1 MAIVLSFT
9 ALCILLLTGK
19 ILRVKIKLLQR
30 LYLPAAVIGG
40 VLGLVIIQLTGDALP
55 SGVTA
60 GWNKLP
66 GFLIN
71 IIFACLFLGV
81 RIPKLSKIWQQSGP
95 QLAYGQ
101 IVAWGQYVVGI
112 ALSILVIAPLFNLP
126 QYFGV
131 IIPIGF
137 EGGHGTAA
145 GLAEMFKTY
154 NWADGKDYALTSA
167 TFGIVS
173 AIIVGTWLVN
183 WAVRKGHV
191 QKLKKVEDFPE
202 NNTVG
207 IYDPDS
213 QPSAGKQTVFP
224 GSIDSLALHIAIVGI
239 AVFIGYLLKQG
250 LAGIESLSV
259 GMQENGILSSFPLF
273 PLTMIGGLLVQ
284 LFISK
289 VLKVEHILDRDLLQR
304 ISGTALDFLVVSA
317 IAMINL
323 SLITAKIIPLL
334 LVVLVGI
341 LWNVFCVMFLAKRL
355 LPDAWF
361 ERAIAEMGQ
370 SMGVTA
376 TGLLLLRVVDPEQE
390 TPAYSAFG
398 YKQLLHEPFMG
409 GGIWTSVA
417 MPLCV
422 MSGSWL
428 VLFISLGAIA
438 VWLLVWFLLFRS
450 QKPESRI
457 NN

>member
-9 ALCILLLTGK
+9 ALCILLLIGK
-19 ILRVKIKLLQR
+19 ILRVKLKFLQR

-40 VLGLVIIQLTGDALP
+40 VIGLIVIQLAGDALP
-55 SGVTA
+55 PGVTA
-60 GWNKLP
+60 GWSKLP

-101 IVAWGQYVVGI
+101 IVAWGQYAVGI
-112 ALSILVIAPLFNLP
+112 GLSILVIAPLFKLP
-126 QYFGV
+126 QFFGV

-145 GLAEMFKTY
+145 GLAEVFKTY
-154 NWADGKDYALTSA
+154 NWAEGSDYALTSA
-167 TFGIVS
+167 TLGIVS

-202 NNTVG
+202 SNTVG
-207 IYDPDS
+207 IYDPEE
-213 QPSAGKQTVFP
+213 QPSAGKQTVFS
-224 GSIDSLALHIAIVGI
+224 GSIDTLALHIAIVGF
-239 AVFIGYLLKQG
+239 AVFIGYLLKLG
-250 LAGIESLSV
+250 LAGIELLSPK
-259 GMQENGILSSFPLF
+259 MQENGILSSFPMF
-273 PLTMIGGLLVQ
+273 PLSMIGGLLVQ
-284 LFISK
+284 LFVSN
-289 VLKVEHILDRDLLQR
+289 VLKIETILNRNILQR

-323 SLITAKIIPLL
+323 SLISTNIIPLL
-334 LVVLVGI
+334 LVVLIGI
-341 LWNVFCVMFLAKRL
+341 VWNVFCVMFLARRL

-409 GGIWTSVA
+409 GGIWTSIA

-438 VWLLVWFLLFRS
+438 IWFLVWMLLF
-450 QKPESRI
+450 KKKMY
-457 NN
+457 